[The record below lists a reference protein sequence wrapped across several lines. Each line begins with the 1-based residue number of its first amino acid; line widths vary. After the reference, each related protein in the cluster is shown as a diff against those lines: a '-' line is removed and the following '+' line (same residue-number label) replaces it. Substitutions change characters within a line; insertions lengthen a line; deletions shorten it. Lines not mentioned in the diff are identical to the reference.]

1 MHKGSKKIRDYGTVQ
16 TFTRT
21 VVPKATSNLHS
32 HPARRLTC
40 VGGGGAYCVSG
51 DDSVSSRPGRDIAL
65 LEDGDRQQRGIL
77 QGDVDK
83 DIYLVVR

>member
-1 MHKGSKKIRDYGTVQ
+1 MGISNVQ

-51 DDSVSSRPGRDIAL
+51 DVSVSSRPGRDIAL
-65 LEDGDRQQRGIL
+65 LEDGDRQQREIL

-83 DIYLVVR
+83 DI